1 MTSFILR
8 RLVYALPTLILIS
21 FFSFVVINLPPGDYM
36 TTMQATLVSQAGMSP
51 GEARRLVQQMREAY
65 GLDQPFMVRYVQW
78 VGGIVTRGDF
88 GFSFA
93 YRRPV
98 AEVIWARL
106 GMTLLVALLAH
117 MLSVIVGVL
126 IGIYSAT
133 HQHTLGDNAFTVLAF
148 LGLSIPNFFL
158 ALLIMY
164 VLAFH
169 FGQHVGGFFSP
180 EFVIAPWSWD
190 RFVDFLKHLWV
201 PVVVVGTAGTARNM
215 RVMRANLLDVLN
227 SNYVRTARSKG
238 LSERKV
244 IYKHAVRNA
253 IQPIIMYLGVAMP
266 FLLSGEIVT
275 SAVLN
280 LPTMGPV
287 FLRALVNQDMYLA
300 GSFLMLLAFV
310 LVVSN
315 LLADIALGWVDPRIS
330 YA

>member
-1 MTSFILR
+1 MTAFILR

-21 FFSFVVINLPPGDYM
+21 FFSFVVINAPPGDYM

-51 GEARRLVQQMREAY
+51 GEARALVQQMREAY
-65 GLDQPFMVRYVQW
+65 GLDRPFLVRYGQW
-78 VGGIVTRGDF
+78 IGNIVTRGDF
-88 GFSFA
+88 GFSFSF
-93 YRRPV
+93 RRPV
-98 AEVIWARL
+98 SEVIWSRL

-117 MLSVIVGVL
+117 MFSVIVGVL

-133 HQHTLGDNAFTVLAF
+133 HRNSVGDSAFTVLAF

-164 VLAFH
+164 VLVFH

-180 EFVIAPWSWD
+180 QYVIAPWTWD
-190 RFVDFLKHLWV
+190 RFVDFLQHLWV

-244 IYKHAVRNA
+244 IYKHAVRNSL
-253 IQPIIMYLGVAMP
+253 QPIIMYLGVAMP

-287 FLRALVNQDMYLA
+287 FLNALVTQDMYLA
-300 GSFLMLLAFV
+300 GSFLMLLAVV
-310 LVVSN
+310 LVISN
-315 LLADIALGWVDPRIS
+315 LLADIVLAWVDPRIS